1 MTLNS
6 YAKLEEKLTCGLG
19 NDMRNLT
26 VFTRTLESVKIGN
39 LMGSFCPK
47 QKMRA
52 LKFTE
57 EL

>member
-1 MTLNS
+1 MTLKS
-6 YAKLEEKLTCGLG
+6 YAKFEEKLTGGLG

-26 VFTRTLESVKIGN
+26 IFTRTFESVKIGN
-39 LMGSFCPK
+39 LMESFCPK